1 MFNKENKKL
10 ISRLVNLL
18 ERCFFSD
25 GSPRKIKEGC
35 PEVQD
40 LRNQNDELN
49 ERIENLHTKYMQA
62 NLQPDRE
69 LSFKTEIG
77 LLKEKLREA
86 RLKLALTEK
95 KLKVLMPYQEMVQ
108 SLKLKNGSLVSKI
121 EHQAR
126 LIRSLIEN
134 DSKQQKFLSTIEKL
148 VEENRKLKTE
158 LRQKSQLLGQLQK
171 YLPPTSL
178 DVVQKLVEK
187 NARLHAFI
195 EEKDA
200 QLEGMITPADCEN
213 DLMESFER
221 LSEENIRL
229 HKMKEAKQC
238 LGDFIEKKGKGDP
251 NQVIEALKMENQ
263 LLELT
268 HNTREEEIEYF
279 AAEPSLRPLI
289 RAQIKKR
296 NEYKQIF
303 MENRIQDQFS
313 RYQQDEKKC
322 LQAQAREK
330 TALIRENHDL
340 KAELDT
346 RERRWTDL
354 LRRAESQCKALNN
367 EKNQIWSKYQ
377 DALAVNH
384 DLHWK
389 LTEMRNEYD
398 SLKRAVEKVFIPTL
412 K

>member
-1 MFNKENKKL
+1 
-10 ISRLVNLL
+10 
-18 ERCFFSD
+18 
-25 GSPRKIKEGC
+25 
-35 PEVQD
+35 
-40 LRNQNDELN
+40 
-49 ERIENLHTKYMQA
+49 
-62 NLQPDRE
+62 
-69 LSFKTEIG
+69 
-77 LLKEKLREA
+77 
-86 RLKLALTEK
+86 
-95 KLKVLMPYQEMVQ
+95 MPYQEMVQ

-195 EEKDA
+195 EKKDA

-229 HKMKEAKQC
+229 HKMNEAKQC

-251 NQVIEALKMENQ
+251 KQVIEALKMENQ

-268 HNTREEEIEYF
+268 HNTKEEEIEYF
-279 AAEPSLRPLI
+279 AAEPSLRSYY
-289 RAQIKKR
+289 R
-296 NEYKQIF
+296 N
-303 MENRIQDQFS
+303 
-313 RYQQDEKKC
+313 
-322 LQAQAREK
+322 A
-330 TALIRENHDL
+330 
-340 KAELDT
+340 T
-346 RERRWTDL
+346 R
-354 LRRAESQCKALNN
+354 
-367 EKNQIWSKYQ
+367 
-377 DALAVNH
+377 
-384 DLHWK
+384 
-389 LTEMRNEYD
+389 
-398 SLKRAVEKVFIPTL
+398 
-412 K
+412 